1 MTQAIFGL
9 GNTLLDLF
17 VTLALI
23 SLVAIWGALIVFTF
37 NDARKRLSD
46 PFLIACATAGSFF
59 PFVGTLVYTILRPQE
74 LLDDVQERE
83 WDLKATQAVLRQHR
97 ATSCRKCGFPAEPDF
112 LKCPSCRSRLREP
125 CPSCDRP
132 VGVEWKLCPY
142 CEKTL
147 IEPTRK
153 TSRRKSGS
161 DRESSG
167 ESGRGTRA
175 RAARARAE
183 ATAADPAASS
193 GPKPSG
199 RPRKAAPS
207 TARKST
213 SEGSG
218 GGARKASGG
227 ARRKAPAPDA
237 SGTESPTAES
247 PAPRR
252 SGSGGGSARSAE
264 RPINSP
270 ESGDGN

>member
-1 MTQAIFGL
+1 MNTAIFGL
-9 GNTLLDLF
+9 GNTILDLF

-74 LLDDVQERE
+74 LLEDVQERD

-97 ATSCRKCGFPAEPDF
+97 ATSCRKCGYPAEPDF

-132 VGVEWKLCPY
+132 VGIEWKLCPY

-147 IEPTRK
+147 IEPSRK
-153 TSRRKSGS
+153 SSRRKEGAGSTGSG
-161 DRESSG
+161 D
-167 ESGRGTRA
+167 SGRGTRA
-175 RAARARAE
+175 RAARTRAE
-183 ATAADPAASS
+183 
-193 GPKPSG
+193 
-199 RPRKAAPS
+199 
-207 TARKST
+207 
-213 SEGSG
+213 SG
-218 GGARKASGG
+218 GSANPKTERKPRSSKTTGARKAAGGEAGSSSGKSPGAGSRKPSG
-227 ARRKAPAPDA
+227 ARAPG
-237 SGTESPTAES
+237 SESPTAENPS
-247 PAPRR
+247 PRKT
-252 SGSGGGSARSAE
+252 GTSGGSSSSKD

-270 ESGDGN
+270 EPGEKA

>member
-1 MTQAIFGL
+1 MNKAIFGL

-97 ATSCRKCGFPAEPDF
+97 ATSCRKCGYPAEPDF
-112 LKCPSCRSRLREP
+112 TKCPSCRSRLREP

-132 VGVEWKLCPY
+132 VGIEWKLCPY

-153 TSRRKSGS
+153 SSRRKEARESGRS
-161 DRESSG
+161 KDPERTSRSGATRSRTEAGSKAAGSSG
-167 ESGRGTRA
+167 EARKPSKGPAQSGQKKAGGGTRSSRGSRGSGA
-175 RAARARAE
+175 GSRK
-183 ATAADPAASS
+183 PSAASE
-193 GPKPSG
+193 P
-199 RPRKAAPS
+199 
-207 TARKST
+207 
-213 SEGSG
+213 
-218 GGARKASGG
+218 
-227 ARRKAPAPDA
+227 
-237 SGTESPTAES
+237 ESPTAEE
-247 PAPRR
+247 ATPRR
-252 SGSGGGSARSAE
+252 SGSGGGPRRSTE

-270 ESGDGN
+270 ESSDRG